1 MRERDSADI
10 VTGKSASEAT
20 EDKETEGGGR
30 SALKVHTASREGE
43 ARVDS
48 SETDVSGPGDF
59 EAGKLALVFG
69 ADEKDCS
76 IQEERIVS

>member
-1 MRERDSADI
+1 MALRERDSADL

-48 SETDVSGPGDF
+48 SET
-59 EAGKLALVFG
+59 
-69 ADEKDCS
+69 
-76 IQEERIVS
+76 